1 MNKQHGKVII
11 DGACEVWP
19 HELLTAEALAKA
31 GYIVE
36 FIPKSN
42 VAYNKTPDVHI
53 NGIRYEMKSPTSSH
67 LSVVDKNVKKAL
79 SQSTNIVFDSKRMK
93 NAKDAQVLRELEK
106 SIATRRK
113 LKSIIFV
120 DKRRA
125 VHRLK

>member
-1 MNKQHGKVII
+1 MNERRGQIVI

-42 VAYNKTPDVHI
+42 VAYNKTPDVRI
-53 NGIRYEMKSPTSSH
+53 NGIHYEMKSPTSSH
-67 LSVVDKNVKKAL
+67 LPVVDKNVKKAL
-79 SQSTNIVFDSKRMK
+79 SQSTHIVFDSKRMK
-93 NAKDAQVLRELEK
+93 NAKDTQVLRELEK

-113 LKSIIFV
+113 LKSL
-120 DKRRA
+120 R
-125 VHRLK
+125 

>member
-1 MNKQHGKVII
+1 MNERHGKVII
-11 DGACEVWP
+11 DGSCEVWS
-19 HELLTAEALAKA
+19 HELLTAEACRA
-31 GYIVE
+31 GHIVE

-42 VAYNKTPDVHI
+42 VAYNKTPDVRI

-79 SQSTNIVFDSKRMK
+79 SQSTHIVFDSKRMK
-93 NAKDAQVLRELEK
+93 DAKDAQVLRELEK

-113 LKSIIFV
+113 LKSLIFV
-120 DKRRA
+120 DERRV

>member
-42 VAYNKTPDVHI
+42 VAYNKTPDVRI
-53 NGIRYEMKSPTSSH
+53 NGIHYEMKSPTSSH
-67 LSVVDKNVKKAL
+67 LPVVDKNVKKAL
-79 SQSTNIVFDSKRMK
+79 SQSTHIVFDSKRMK

-113 LKSIIFV
+113 LKSLIFV

>member
-1 MNKQHGKVII
+1 MNKRSGKVII

-31 GYIVE
+31 GYVVE

-42 VAYNKTPDVHI
+42 VAYNKTPDVRI
-53 NGIRYEMKSPTSSH
+53 NGIHYEMKSPTSSH
-67 LSVVDKNVKKAL
+67 LPVVDKNVKKAL
-79 SQSTNIVFDSKRMK
+79 SQSANVVFDSRRMK

-113 LKSIIFV
+113 LKSLIFV

>member
-1 MNKQHGKVII
+1 MNERSGKVII

-42 VAYNKTPDVHI
+42 VAYNKTPDVRI
-53 NGIRYEMKSPTSSH
+53 NGIHYEMKSPTSSH
-67 LSVVDKNVKKAL
+67 LPVVDKNVKKAL
-79 SQSTNIVFDSKRMK
+79 SQSANVVFDSRRMK

-113 LKSIIFV
+113 LKSLVFV